1 LHEEEREPTPGFKR
15 FYADRSLG
23 YFELDNPVR
32 VFCMRVSEMPLFDN
46 FILIA
51 ILANAIILCQMEPL
65 KMEGRGCDGAS
76 TDAGGNAVIEDTEI
90 LFTVVFTLECVVK
103 VIAMGFLLD
112 DSSYLKDGWNVM
124 DFSVVV
130 VSLLSNIPGLGSNV
144 SALRVIRVLRPLRTL
159 SMFPGMRVLIGTMIR
174 SVPMIANVML
184 LTVFFFIIFGIFGLL
199 VFMGALRNR
208 CFTVVGDTTC
218 DDHALNENAVF
229 CREVMPD
236 FGADFNVTAAV
247 LLADDDEQTCTN
259 TTTHWPGYT
268 CPDGMMCL
276 KGNNPNYGIT
286 SFDNIEYS
294 WLTIFQCITLE
305 GWTPIMYMAMDA
317 VTGWSVIYFV
327 LLVFT
332 GGFFL
337 LNLALAVITEV
348 YDEENTD
355 AKEQEASEEIEKEA
369 AQEKKEQEARAKR
382 HELGL
387 MTDDENSDD
396 EAGGDAKID
405 FAALEGG
412 AAGVGLKKI
421 CKSIIDNPLFGPF
434 FTILIIVNTLILSM
448 EYSGMPADYARALEI
463 CNLVLTISFILELVL
478 KVGGLG
484 FNEYAADRFN
494 LFDAAVVLISIIELA
509 AAGSGSLSA
518 LRAFRILRVLKLI
531 RSWTSLQNFLYTV
544 YLTVLDLG
552 NFSFIVFLAIFIFAL
567 LGMQLFG
574 GRMCGLDDGE
584 VPRHN
589 FDTLLWALVTVF
601 QVLTG
606 EDWNAVMYDGMAANG
621 NSSAL
626 YFVLLLVI
634 GNFLVLNLF
643 IAILLTNFG
652 QQEISEEYE
661 STRKVLESI
670 SFFKFMSKE
679 KKKKEKSAEEL
690 EKERFWAELPDKEMT
705 PTSMSNWE
713 CLAEAVLTRLWEEE
727 QERRAEEDA
736 RIAAEEAARQAR
748 IDEERAVAEGRLK
761 RAKKGQLVSFGV
773 DAARGGEGCGPMPGA
788 GPKPLHEFTT
798 KSLGVF
804 APTNPVRVF
813 CHKVVDDKQFEY
825 LIMSFIL
832 ISSFTMVFESPAA
845 MEVASTA
852 NALEAVDIV
861 FTVIFALEMCMKI
874 VAYGIYFEDPDAY
887 LRDPWNCMDGFIVVI
902 GIVGKALSG
911 ANIEWVRALRTMRV
925 LRPLRVISRVP
936 ELKVVVNALL
946 NSLPGLGNVLM
957 VSILFWIIFGIL
969 GMQLFMGAFSRC
981 SDESVE
987 EKALCVDGW
996 VNQTLNATW
1005 DSVAKTCDN
1014 PDLANATS
1022 VSLATCVGSYQSVE
1036 YVERT
1041 WASDDMNFDNI
1052 FNAMQTLFEMSTT
1065 EGWTAVMYNGVDA
1078 RSPELAPQR
1087 DYQPAMAF
1095 FFVAFEVIANFF
1107 ILNLFV
1113 GIILDNFAQLSS
1125 ESGDGGSAT
1134 MTKAQKMWV
1143 KTQQKLQG
1151 AAEPA
1156 KANYYPEDENRAM
1169 VYKVVER
1176 EEFEWLIMGVIVM
1189 NAVSMACERYDAS
1202 DDLRS
1207 TLDGLGVFFAV
1218 IFVGEAAAK
1227 LYAMYP
1233 AAYFSDRWNCFD
1245 FFCVATTLIGYM
1257 AGTGGGASVL
1267 RVLRLARVFRL
1278 VRKLKGLLMLFNTL
1292 IVSLPGLI
1300 NIGALLFLLC
1310 FVYAVLG
1317 MNLFGKVK
1325 FGENLNA
1332 DANFTNFGNSILI
1345 LLRMVTGEAWN
1356 AIMYDCMVTEDC
1368 DASMDCARGECCGS
1382 AGAPMYFIT
1391 FVIFGSFIT
1400 LNLLIA
1406 VVLDNFS
1413 NSKKEEGVTV
1423 TDDDI
1428 DAFAVA
1434 WSRVDPR
1441 ATGFIPVT
1449 RVATLIK
1456 LAPPPLGVKGSK
1468 ISRLGLLRFQKNL
1481 NLKVESNYMHYQD
1494 VLQAVTARAMGI
1506 NIEQLP
1512 IQVQT
1517 VLEVGKVRKRLT
1529 AEKRLKDQLT
1539 GSSVA
1544 DPDEVLPEIT
1554 HGMAGVDG
1562 EELDLA
1568 QLCAVERIQA
1578 AFRGRQARRRAKAAA
1593 AAAAEARAR
1602 QKAEIV
1608 LGHVQELMR
1617 SVEED
1622 QRRSRAGR
1630 RPGDSAAESEREG
1643 EDRDSARFSDAF

>member
-1 LHEEEREPTPGFKR
+1 
-15 FYADRSLG
+15 
-23 YFELDNPVR
+23 
-32 VFCMRVSEMPLFDN
+32 
-46 FILIA
+46 
-51 ILANAIILCQMEPL
+51 
-65 KMEGRGCDGAS
+65 
-76 TDAGGNAVIEDTEI
+76 
-90 LFTVVFTLECVVK
+90 
-103 VIAMGFLLD
+103 
-112 DSSYLKDGWNVM
+112 
-124 DFSVVV
+124 
-130 VSLLSNIPGLGSNV
+130 
-144 SALRVIRVLRPLRTL
+144 
-159 SMFPGMRVLIGTMIR
+159 
-174 SVPMIANVML
+174 
-184 LTVFFFIIFGIFGLL
+184 
-199 VFMGALRNR
+199 
-208 CFTVVGDTTC
+208 
-218 DDHALNENAVF
+218 
-229 CREVMPD
+229 
-236 FGADFNVTAAV
+236 
-247 LLADDDEQTCTN
+247 
-259 TTTHWPGYT
+259 
-268 CPDGMMCL
+268 
-276 KGNNPNYGIT
+276 
-286 SFDNIEYS
+286 
-294 WLTIFQCITLE
+294 
-305 GWTPIMYMAMDA
+305 
-317 VTGWSVIYFV
+317 
-327 LLVFT
+327 
-332 GGFFL
+332 
-337 LNLALAVITEV
+337 
-348 YDEENTD
+348 
-355 AKEQEASEEIEKEA
+355 
-369 AQEKKEQEARAKR
+369 
-382 HELGL
+382 
-387 MTDDENSDD
+387 
-396 EAGGDAKID
+396 
-405 FAALEGG
+405 
-412 AAGVGLKKI
+412 
-421 CKSIIDNPLFGPF
+421 
-434 FTILIIVNTLILSM
+434 
-448 EYSGMPADYARALEI
+448 
-463 CNLVLTISFILELVL
+463 
-478 KVGGLG
+478 
-484 FNEYAADRFN
+484 
-494 LFDAAVVLISIIELA
+494 
-509 AAGSGSLSA
+509 
-518 LRAFRILRVLKLI
+518 
-531 RSWTSLQNFLYTV
+531 
-544 YLTVLDLG
+544 
-552 NFSFIVFLAIFIFAL
+552 
-567 LGMQLFG
+567 
-574 GRMCGLDDGE
+574 
-584 VPRHN
+584 
-589 FDTLLWALVTVF
+589 
-601 QVLTG
+601 
-606 EDWNAVMYDGMAANG
+606 
-621 NSSAL
+621 
-626 YFVLLLVI
+626 
-634 GNFLVLNLF
+634 
-643 IAILLTNFG
+643 
-652 QQEISEEYE
+652 
-661 STRKVLESI
+661 
-670 SFFKFMSKE
+670 
-679 KKKKEKSAEEL
+679 
-690 EKERFWAELPDKEMT
+690 
-705 PTSMSNWE
+705 
-713 CLAEAVLTRLWEEE
+713 
-727 QERRAEEDA
+727 
-736 RIAAEEAARQAR
+736 
-748 IDEERAVAEGRLK
+748 
-761 RAKKGQLVSFGV
+761 
-773 DAARGGEGCGPMPGA
+773 
-788 GPKPLHEFTT
+788 
-798 KSLGVF
+798 
-804 APTNPVRVF
+804 
-813 CHKVVDDKQFEY
+813 
-825 LIMSFIL
+825 
-832 ISSFTMVFESPAA
+832 
-845 MEVASTA
+845 
-852 NALEAVDIV
+852 
-861 FTVIFALEMCMKI
+861 
-874 VAYGIYFEDPDAY
+874 
-887 LRDPWNCMDGFIVVI
+887 
-902 GIVGKALSG
+902 
-911 ANIEWVRALRTMRV
+911 
-925 LRPLRVISRVP
+925 
-936 ELKVVVNALL
+936 
-946 NSLPGLGNVLM
+946 
-957 VSILFWIIFGIL
+957 
-969 GMQLFMGAFSRC
+969 
-981 SDESVE
+981 
-987 EKALCVDGW
+987 
-996 VNQTLNATW
+996 
-1005 DSVAKTCDN
+1005 
-1014 PDLANATS
+1014 
-1022 VSLATCVGSYQSVE
+1022 
-1036 YVERT
+1036 
-1041 WASDDMNFDNI
+1041 
-1052 FNAMQTLFEMSTT
+1052 
-1065 EGWTAVMYNGVDA
+1065 MYNGVDA

-1189 NAVSMACERYDAS
+1189 NAVTMACERYDAS